1 MDSARRIVRRAP
13 AAAELSADLHP
24 VLARLYAA
32 RAVQHTDE
40 LNLSLERLLP
50 PGALKHIDLA
60 VALLEESL
68 RAGQRILIVA
78 DFDADGATS
87 CALAIRALRAMGAQD
102 VRYVVPNRFEYG
114 YGLTPEIVAVAAQ
127 QQPDLLITV
136 DNGISSVEGVRAA
149 KALGMRVLITDHHLP
164 GAELPAAD
172 AIVNPN
178 QPGDEFPSKN
188 LAGVGVIFYVM
199 LALRAQLRTSGWFTE
214 KNIPEPNLAQL
225 LDLVALGTVA
235 DVVPLDHNNRILV
248 AQGLRRIN
256 SFLPLPAGD
265 DRRDA
270 GGRATPGAV
279 AEVRGE
285 GNAVQNRLSSRGI
298 HALLEIAGRKPG
310 NLAASDLGFVVAP
323 RLNAAGRL
331 TDMSL
336 GIECLLTENET
347 AAFEMAKQLDT
358 LNRERRSIE
367 ADMQEQALE
376 ALDKLQLENAGLH
389 KNNQLNGDL
398 PHGLCLF
405 DESWHQGVIGILA
418 SRIKDRVHRPVIA
431 FAKANDTEIK
441 GSARSVPGLH
451 IRDALDAVATQHP
464 GLLNKFG
471 GHAMAAGLSL
481 PRAHFEAFRTAFAEE
496 VARHLGADDLTGKV
510 LSDGELLAEDMT
522 MRLAQSLRSGGPWG
536 QGFPEPLFD
545 GQFEVLTSRV
555 VGEKHLR
562 LTLRQPEGRSI
573 EAIAFNR
580 AALQP
585 PIGSRVEAAYRLDIN
600 SYQGNQTLQLV
611 IEYLAPV

>member
-1 MDSARRIVRRAP
+1 MDSSRRIVRRAS
-13 AAAELSADLHP
+13 ATAELSTDLHP

-32 RAVQHTDE
+32 RAVQHADE
-40 LNLSLERLLP
+40 LDLSLERLMP
-50 PGALKHIDLA
+50 PAALKHMDAA
-60 VALLEESL
+60 VALLEESV

-87 CALAIRALRAMGAQD
+87 CALAVRALRSMGAHD

-178 QPGDEFPSKN
+178 QPGDDFPSKN

-199 LALRAQLRTSGWFTE
+199 LALRAQLRASGWFTQQ
-214 KNIPEPNLAQL
+214 NIPEPNLARL

-248 AQGLRRIN
+248 AQGLKRIN
-256 SFLPLPAGD
+256 SFPPLPAGE
-265 DRRDA
+265 
-270 GGRATPGAV
+270 G
-279 AEVRGE
+279 RGE
-285 GNAVQNRLSSRGI
+285 GQAAQYCTSSCGI
-298 HALLEIAGRKPG
+298 HALLEVAGRKPG
-310 NLAASDLGFVVAP
+310 NLTASVLGFVVAP

-336 GIECLLTENET
+336 GIECLLTDNET

-358 LNRERRSIE
+358 LNRERRNIE
-367 ADMQEQALE
+367 AGMQEQALA
-376 ALDKLQLENAGLH
+376 ALDKLHLDGN
-389 KNNQLNGDL
+389 L

-431 FAKANDTEIK
+431 FAQANDTEIK

-451 IRDALDAVATQHP
+451 IRDALDAVAAHHP

-481 PRAHFEAFRTAFAEE
+481 PRAHFETFRTAFAEE
-496 VARHLGADDLTGKV
+496 VARHLGEDDLTGKV

-522 MRLAQSLRSGGPWG
+522 MELAQSLRAGGPWG

-545 GQFEVLTSRV
+545 GHFEVLGSRV

-562 LTLRQPEGRSI
+562 LTLRQPQGRSI
-573 EAIAFNR
+573 EAIAFNC

-585 PIGSRVEAAYRLDIN
+585 SAGSRVEAAYRLDIN

>member
-1 MDSARRIVRRAP
+1 MDSSRRIVRRTCAT
-13 AAAELSADLHP
+13 AELSGGLHP

-32 RAVQHTDE
+32 RAVKCADE
-40 LNLSLERLLP
+40 LDLSLERLLP
-50 PGALKHIDLA
+50 PGALKHMDIA
-60 VALLEESL
+60 VAHLEESV

-87 CALAIRALRAMGAQD
+87 CALAVRALRSMGAHD

-136 DNGISSVEGVRAA
+136 DNGISSVEGVHTA
-149 KALGMRVLITDHHLP
+149 KTLGVRVLITDHHLP

-178 QPGDEFPSKN
+178 QPGDDFPSKN

-199 LALRAQLRTSGWFTE
+199 LALRAQLRASGWFAE
-214 KNIPEPNLAQL
+214 KNIPEPNLAHL

-248 AQGLRRIN
+248 AQGLKRIN
-256 SFLPLPAGD
+256 QGQSV
-265 DRRDA
+265 
-270 GGRATPGAV
+270 PGI
-279 AEVRGE
+279 R
-285 GNAVQNRLSSRGI
+285 
-298 HALLEIAGRKPG
+298 ALLEIAGRDPG
-310 NLAASDLGFVVAP
+310 RLAASDLGFVVAP

-336 GIECLLTENET
+336 GIECLLTDNET

-367 ADMQEQALE
+367 AGMQEQALV
-376 ALDKLQLENAGLH
+376 ALDKLHLD
-389 KNNQLNGDL
+389 GDL

-431 FAKANDTEIK
+431 FAQSNDDEIK

-451 IRDALDAVATQHP
+451 IRDALDAVAAHHP

-481 PRAHFEAFRTAFAEE
+481 PRAHFETFRTAFAEE
-496 VARHLGADDLTGKV
+496 VSRHLSADNLTGKV
-510 LSDGELLAEDMT
+510 LTDGELLAADLT
-522 MRLAQSLRSGGPWG
+522 MELAQSLRAGGPWG

-545 GQFEVLTSRV
+545 GQFEVLGSRV

-562 LTLRQPEGRSI
+562 LTLRQPQGRSI

-585 PIGSRVEAAYRLDIN
+585 STGSRVEAAYRLDIN

-611 IEYLAPV
+611 IEYLVPA

>member
-1 MDSARRIVRRAP
+1 MDSSRRIVRRAS
-13 AAAELSADLHP
+13 ATAELSTNLHP

-32 RAVQHTDE
+32 RAVQHADE
-40 LNLSLERLLP
+40 LDLALERLLP
-50 PGALKHIDLA
+50 PSALKHMDAAVMLLA
-60 VALLEESL
+60 ESL

-87 CALAIRALRAMGAQD
+87 CALAVRALRSMGAHD

-178 QPGDEFPSKN
+178 QPGDDFPSKN

-199 LALRAQLRTSGWFTE
+199 LALRSHLRTTGWFAE
-214 KNIPEPNLAQL
+214 KNIPEPNLARL

-248 AQGLRRIN
+248 AQGLKRIN
-256 SFLPLPAGD
+256 QGQ
-265 DRRDA
+265 
-270 GGRATPGAV
+270 TVPGI
-279 AEVRGE
+279 R
-285 GNAVQNRLSSRGI
+285 
-298 HALLEIAGRKPG
+298 ALLEVAGRDPG
-310 NLAASDLGFVVAP
+310 KLAASDLGFVVAP

-336 GIECLLTENET
+336 GIECLLTENEA
-347 AAFEMAKQLDT
+347 AAFDMAKQLDT

-367 ADMQEQALE
+367 AGMQEQALE
-376 ALDKLQLENAGLH
+376 ALDKLNLEGN
-389 KNNQLNGDL
+389 L

-431 FAKANDTEIK
+431 FAKSNDDEIK

-451 IRDALDAVATQHP
+451 IRDTLDAVAAHHP

-481 PRAHFEAFRTAFAEE
+481 PRAHFETFRTAFAEE

-510 LSDGELLAEDMT
+510 LTDGELLAEDMT
-522 MRLAQSLRSGGPWG
+522 MELAQSLRAAGPWG

-545 GQFEVLTSRV
+545 GLFEVLGSRI

-562 LTLRQPEGRSI
+562 LTLRQPQGRSI

-585 PIGSRVEAAYRLDIN
+585 SAGSRVEAAYRLDIN

-611 IEYLAPV
+611 VEYLATV

>member
-1 MDSARRIVRRAP
+1 MDSSRRIVRRAS
-13 AAAELSADLHP
+13 ATAELSADLHP

-32 RAVQHTDE
+32 RAVQSAEE
-40 LNLSLERLLP
+40 LDLSLERLLP
-50 PGALKHIDLA
+50 PGRLKHMDAA
-60 VALLEESL
+60 VALLEANL

-87 CALAIRALRAMGAQD
+87 CALAVRALRSMGAHD

-178 QPGDEFPSKN
+178 QPGDDFPSKN

-199 LALRAQLRTSGWFTE
+199 LALRSHLRATGWFTE
-214 KNIPEPNLAQL
+214 KNIPEPNLARL

-248 AQGLRRIN
+248 AQGLKRIN
-256 SFLPLPAGD
+256 SFLPLPAGE
-265 DRRDA
+265 
-270 GGRATPGAV
+270 GWGEGRAAK
-279 AEVRGE
+279 
-285 GNAVQNRLSSRGI
+285 NRLSSCGI
-298 HALLEIAGRKPG
+298 PALLEIASRKPG
-310 NLAASDLGFVVAP
+310 RLTASDLGFVVAP

-336 GIECLLTENET
+336 GIECLLTENEG

-367 ADMQEQALE
+367 AGMQEQALA
-376 ALDKLQLENAGLH
+376 ALDKLHLDGN
-389 KNNQLNGDL
+389 L

-431 FAKANDTEIK
+431 FAKASDTEIK

-451 IRDALDAVATQHP
+451 IRDALDAVAAHHP

-481 PRAHFEAFRTAFAEE
+481 PRAHFETFRTAFAEE

-510 LSDGELLAEDMT
+510 LTDGQLLPEDMT
-522 MRLAQSLRSGGPWG
+522 MELAQSLRAGGPWG

-545 GQFEVLTSRV
+545 GQFEVLGSRV

-562 LTLRQPEGRSI
+562 LTLRQPQGRSI

-585 PIGSRVEAAYRLDIN
+585 SAGSRVEAAYRLDIN

>member
-1 MDSARRIVRRAP
+1 MDSSRRIVRRAS
-13 AAAELSADLHP
+13 ATAELSTDLHP

-32 RAVQHTDE
+32 RAVQHPDE
-40 LNLSLERLLP
+40 LDLSLERLLP
-50 PGALKHIDLA
+50 PAALKHMDAA
-60 VALLEESL
+60 VALLEESV

-87 CALAIRALRAMGAQD
+87 CALAVRALRSMGAHD
-102 VRYVVPNRFEYG
+102 VCYVVPNRFEYG

-178 QPGDEFPSKN
+178 QPGDDFPSKN

-199 LALRAQLRTSGWFTE
+199 LALRAQLRASGWFAE
-214 KNIPEPNLAQL
+214 KNIPEPNLARL

-248 AQGLRRIN
+248 AQGLKRIN
-256 SFLPLPAGD
+256 SFPPLPAGE
-265 DRRDA
+265 
-270 GGRATPGAV
+270 G
-279 AEVRGE
+279 RGE
-285 GNAVQNRLSSRGI
+285 GRAVQNRLSSCGI
-298 HALLEIAGRKPG
+298 PALLEVAGRKPG

-347 AAFEMAKQLDT
+347 AAIEMARQLDT
-358 LNRERRSIE
+358 LNRERRNIE
-367 ADMQEQALE
+367 AGMQEQALV
-376 ALDKLQLENAGLH
+376 ALDKLHLDGS
-389 KNNQLNGDL
+389 L

-405 DESWHQGVIGILA
+405 DETWHQGVIGILA

-431 FAKANDTEIK
+431 FALASDDEIK

-451 IRDALDAVATQHP
+451 IRDALDAVAAHHP

-481 PRAHFEAFRTAFAEE
+481 PRAHFETFRTAFAE
-496 VARHLGADDLTGKV
+496 
-510 LSDGELLAEDMT
+510 DMT
-522 MRLAQSLRSGGPWG
+522 MELAQSLRAAGPWG

-545 GQFEVLTSRV
+545 GQFEVLGSRV

-562 LTLRQPEGRSI
+562 LTLRQPQGRSI

-585 PIGSRVEAAYRLDIN
+585 STGSRVEAAYRLDIN

-611 IEYLAPV
+611 IEYLVSA

>member
-1 MDSARRIVRRAP
+1 MDSSRRIVRRAS
-13 AAAELSADLHP
+13 ATAELSADLHP

-32 RAVQHTDE
+32 RAVQSAEE
-40 LNLSLERLLP
+40 LDLSLERLLP
-50 PGALKHIDLA
+50 PGRLKHMDAA
-60 VALLEESL
+60 VALLEANL

-87 CALAIRALRAMGAQD
+87 CALAVRALRSMGAHD

-178 QPGDEFPSKN
+178 QPGDDFPSKN

-199 LALRAQLRTSGWFTE
+199 LALRSHLRATGWFTE
-214 KNIPEPNLAQL
+214 KNIPEPNLARL

-248 AQGLRRIN
+248 AQGLKRIN
-256 SFLPLPAGD
+256 SFLPLPAGE
-265 DRRDA
+265 
-270 GGRATPGAV
+270 G
-279 AEVRGE
+279 RGE
-285 GNAVQNRLSSRGI
+285 GRAAKNRLSSCGI
-298 HALLEIAGRKPG
+298 PALLEIASRKPG
-310 NLAASDLGFVVAP
+310 RLTASDLGFVVAP

-336 GIECLLTENET
+336 GIECLLTENEG

-367 ADMQEQALE
+367 AGMQEQALA
-376 ALDKLQLENAGLH
+376 ALDKLHLDGN
-389 KNNQLNGDL
+389 L

-431 FAKANDTEIK
+431 FAKASDTEIK

-451 IRDALDAVATQHP
+451 IRDALDAVAAHHP

-481 PRAHFEAFRTAFAEE
+481 PRAHFETFRTAFAEE

-510 LSDGELLAEDMT
+510 LTDGQLLPEDMT
-522 MRLAQSLRSGGPWG
+522 MELAQSLRAGGPWG

-545 GQFEVLTSRV
+545 GQFEVLGSRV

-562 LTLRQPEGRSI
+562 LTLRQPQGRSI

-585 PIGSRVEAAYRLDIN
+585 SAGSRVEAAYRLDIN

>member
-1 MDSARRIVRRAP
+1 MTAPRRIVRRTASSP
-13 AAAELSADLHP
+13 DLPGLHP
-24 VLARLYAA
+24 VIARVYSA
-32 RAVQHTDE
+32 RCVAGIAE
-40 LNLSLERLLP
+40 LDHSLERLLP
-50 PGALKHIDLA
+50 PGSLKGMEAA
-60 VALLEESL
+60 VALLAEGL

-87 CALAIRALRAMGAQD
+87 CALAVRALRAMGAYD

-127 QQPDLLITV
+127 QQPALLITV

-178 QPGDEFPSKN
+178 QPGDDFPSKN

-199 LALRAQLRTSGWFTE
+199 LALRAQLRASGWFVE
-214 KNIPEPNLAQL
+214 KNIPEPNLAHL

-248 AQGLRRIN
+248 AQGLKRIN
-256 SFLPLPAGD
+256 H
-265 DRRDA
+265 RQ
-270 GGRATPGAV
+270 TVPGI
-279 AEVRGE
+279 R
-285 GNAVQNRLSSRGI
+285 
-298 HALLEIAGRKPG
+298 ALLEVAGRDPG
-310 NLAASDLGFVVAP
+310 RLAAGDLGFVVAP

-336 GIECLLTENET
+336 GIECLLTENEA

-367 ADMQEQALE
+367 AGMQEQALA
-376 ALDKLQLENAGLH
+376 ALDKLN
-389 KNNQLNGDL
+389 LNGNI

-431 FAKANDTEIK
+431 FAKSNDDEIK

-451 IRDALDAVATQHP
+451 IRDALDAVAARHP

-481 PRAHFEAFRTAFAEE
+481 PRAHFETFRTAFAEE

-510 LSDGELLAEDMT
+510 LTDGELLAEDMT
-522 MRLAQSLRSGGPWG
+522 MELAQSLRAAGPWG

-545 GQFEVLTSRV
+545 GLFEVLGSRI

-562 LTLRQPEGRSI
+562 LTLRQPQGRSI

-585 PIGSRVEAAYRLDIN
+585 SAGSQVKAVYRLDIN
-600 SYQGNQTLQLV
+600 SYQGSQTLQLV